1 MKEEIYASALQ
12 HVNGLGNASLGHLL
26 TYYQSA
32 KEAWYHVIH
41 HSVDPSLGCTYELYD
56 ENHRPID
63 ETYLQQLEE
72 DLERYHIQVI
82 TRESPMYPPSLLE
95 IYHSPMVLYGRGNI
109 ELLQSMERSIAMVG
123 ARKCSTYG
131 VQVARY
137 FGRSL
142 SNLGVISVSGGA
154 MGIDRAS
161 HEGALQ
167 GQTPTIA
174 VMGCG
179 LNVVY
184 PRSNRSLFLEIL
196 DNEGLLLSEYGPHIQ
211 AKAHHFPLRNR
222 IISGMT
228 RGTIVVEAKA
238 SSGSLIT
245 ADMAINEG
253 RDVFT
258 IPGNVLTHTCD
269 GNHWLIQQGATVLT
283 DPEQVM
289 HEYGWQKATKYS
301 NMEGSKECYMNDE
314 EQVILSSMN
323 PSGVTT
329 IEELM
334 GSTGYTL
341 SSLHGL
347 LLQLELKKLIM
358 HTSQGYV
365 IQA

>member
-41 HSVDPSLGCTYELYD
+41 HSVDPSLGCPYELYD
-56 ENHRPID
+56 ENHRPIN
-63 ETYLQQLEE
+63 EMYLQQLEE
-72 DLERYHIQVI
+72 DLERYNIQVI

-109 ELLQSMERSIAMVG
+109 EVLQSIDKSIAMVG

-142 SNLGVISVSGGA
+142 SNLGVIIVSGGA

-167 GQTPTIA
+167 GQTPTVA

-196 DNEGLLLSEYGPHIQ
+196 DNEGLLLSEYGPHI
-211 AKAHHFPLRNR
+211 
-222 IISGMT
+222 
-228 RGTIVVEAKA
+228 
-238 SSGSLIT
+238 
-245 ADMAINEG
+245 
-253 RDVFT
+253 
-258 IPGNVLTHTCD
+258 
-269 GNHWLIQQGATVLT
+269 
-283 DPEQVM
+283 
-289 HEYGWQKATKYS
+289 
-301 NMEGSKECYMNDE
+301 
-314 EQVILSSMN
+314 
-323 PSGVTT
+323 
-329 IEELM
+329 
-334 GSTGYTL
+334 
-341 SSLHGL
+341 
-347 LLQLELKKLIM
+347 
-358 HTSQGYV
+358 
-365 IQA
+365 